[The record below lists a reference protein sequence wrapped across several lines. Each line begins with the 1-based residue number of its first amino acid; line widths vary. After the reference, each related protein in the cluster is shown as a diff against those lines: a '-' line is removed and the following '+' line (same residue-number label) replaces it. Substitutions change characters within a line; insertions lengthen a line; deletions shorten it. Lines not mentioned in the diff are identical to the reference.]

1 MAYIL
6 PQVQVFQEIDTVPVA
21 SVQPRSAHIAG
32 GHAQLIR
39 YDEEDERVI
48 GLLGQY
54 DETND
59 EGYAWPQRPAGAVVD
74 RSYTRVFVKDALL
87 RYFSDESGDGTL
99 IQTLSTS
106 SNRLRA
112 PSLNFKSNGAIA
124 RSAVFLDR
132 DVQVGDAAKVRV
144 SVDDVLYEL
153 CTYVAGFAP
162 EVVASSLGA
171 DTADAD
177 NASTATLSGTTEQT
191 GGDLNCLTL
200 AVEASAY
207 QGAAAGRPTE
217 TYTVRVLEGSVNG
230 DLSAA
235 RVQVISASGEDDVP
249 EFNPEGDGVYST
261 VSEFGLRLKFDVG
274 ATSACSL
281 SAENDEVSADD
292 LIAGQEWEVVVS
304 SLYTLP
310 TLTAGGT
317 YSGAADDTYIIEV
330 TTGGPSGT
338 CKVTVRTAKGLD
350 VSGPTVVTTAVAF
363 AVGTFGVTATMTFSN
378 GLVRGDKFYV
388 PVTAASEG
396 AIKTLILGHS
406 LPVAVIDNGVT
417 DVSLDLFIR
426 KDLELTANRI
436 GSAPLTNWEQ
446 SDTEITL
453 QSGITATDESYT
465 DDGDLVALPIIGD
478 CSYSNVYVEARYWL
492 PALSTAVYGITD
504 VAELDGQISGPLHPD
519 NPLKWGVFKALQNA
533 GGSTVYYTAVCE
545 PDDADSW
552 LPVLDLIDGR
562 RGVYGLVP
570 LTRNGTVLSAY
581 EAHVN
586 SQSSETANR
595 WRTLWINADAP
606 DAVAIADDETSTD
619 DAVLL
624 AVLEDDPL
632 TAGSQYTYLRV
643 PAGNAAFVTNGVRAG
658 DVARYQYGSDGF
670 GNESYEE
677 FVVDAV
683 INEDT
688 LRLVSGLPSPVNMAE
703 KVEIWRN
710 MTAANL
716 APELAKTAGFTN
728 RRVKYVWPDE
738 IDSDGYTT
746 EGYNLCAALAGLASA
761 VAPHQGLTRVEV
773 AGFDNVDRTT
783 RLFNNTQLNEM
794 AEGGV
799 WIVTQDPNGTIY
811 TRHAVTTG
819 DYDDLVQR
827 EEMLVRNLD
836 SISFAFLDL
845 YDPYIGRANVT
856 DSALAVLRT
865 ETQSMIRYLTGANFV
880 PRLGAQLIDGEIQ
893 ELRQHATRKDCV
905 VVALGLVLPYPLNNI
920 DCHLKLVAN
929 IAA

>member
-6 PQVQVFQEIDTVPVA
+6 PQVQVFQEIDAVPVA

-39 YDEEDERVI
+39 YAEEDERVV

-54 DETND
+54 NDAADEA
-59 EGYAWPQRPAGAVVD
+59 YAWPQRPAGGVVD
-74 RSYTRVFVKDALL
+74 RNYTRVFVKDALL
-87 RYFSDESGDGTL
+87 RYFSDDAGDGTL
-99 IQTLSTS
+99 IQTVSSS

-112 PSLNFKSNGAIA
+112 PSIIFKDNGSYA

-132 DVQVGDAAKVRV
+132 DVQVGDVAKVRV
-144 SVDDVLYEL
+144 VVDDDAYEL
-153 CTYVAGFAP
+153 CTYVAGFSA
-162 EVVASSLGA
+162 ETVAAIIGT
-171 DTADAD
+171 DTTDPD
-177 NASTATLSGTTEQT
+177 NSGTATLTGTVEQT
-191 GGDLNCLTL
+191 GGDVNCVTL
-200 AVEASAY
+200 AVQASAY
-207 QGAAAGRPTE
+207 LGQAAGRVSE

-230 DLSAA
+230 DLSSA
-235 RVQVISASGEDDVP
+235 RVQVLSASGEDDVP
-249 EFNPEGDGVYST
+249 EFSPEGDGVYGT

-274 ATSACSL
+274 SGAACSL
-281 SAENDEVSADD
+281 SAENDDAPADD
-292 LIAGQEWEVVVS
+292 LVAGQEWEVVVS

-310 TLTAGGT
+310 TVTPGGT
-317 YSGAADDTYIIEV
+317 YSGASDDTYILEV
-330 TTGGPSGT
+330 TTGGLSGAA
-338 CKVTVRTAKGLD
+338 KISVRTARGLD
-350 VSGPTVVTTAVAF
+350 VSGPTTVTTAVAF
-363 AVGTFGVTATMTFSN
+363 AVGTQGVTATFTFSN
-378 GLVRGDKFYV
+378 GLVRGDKFYI
-388 PVTAASEG
+388 PVTAAASG
-396 AIKTLILGHS
+396 AIKTIILGHS

-426 KDLELTANRI
+426 KDLELTANRLTD
-436 GSAPLTNWEQ
+436 APLTNWSQ

-465 DDGDLVALPIIGD
+465 DDGDLVALPVIGD
-478 CSYSNVYVEARYWL
+478 CNYSNVYVEARYWL

-519 NPLKWGVFKALQNA
+519 NPLKWGVFKALQNSS
-533 GGSTVYYTAVCE
+533 GTTVYYTAVCD
-545 PDDADSW
+545 PSDDDSW

-570 LTRNGTVLSAY
+570 LTRDGTVLSAY

-586 SQSSETANR
+586 GQSSEIANR

-606 DAVAIADDETSTD
+606 AAVAVADASTATD
-619 DAVLL
+619 DDVLL

-632 TAGSQYTYLRV
+632 TSGTQYTYIRV

-658 DVARYQYGSDGF
+658 DIVRFQFDSDGF
-670 GNESYEE
+670 GGQTYEE
-677 FVVDAV
+677 FVVDDV

-688 LRLVSGLPSPVNMAE
+688 IRLVSGLPSAVNAAE
-703 KVEIWRN
+703 KVEVWRN

-738 IDSDGYTT
+738 IDSDGYVT
-746 EGYNLCAALAGLASA
+746 EGYFLCAALAGLASA

-773 AGFDNVDRTT
+773 AGFDNADRTT
-783 RLFNNTQLNEM
+783 RLFSTSQLNEM

-819 DYDDLVQR
+819 DHDDLVQR

-845 YDPYIGRANVT
+845 YEPYIGRANVT
-856 DSALAVLRT
+856 DSALEVLRT
-865 ETQSMIRYLTGANFV
+865 ETQSMIRFLTGANYI
-880 PRLGAQLIDGEIQ
+880 PRLGGQLIDGEIQ
-893 ELRQHATRKDCV
+893 ALRQHATRRDCV
-905 VVALGLVLPYPLNNI
+905 VIALGLVLPYPLNNI